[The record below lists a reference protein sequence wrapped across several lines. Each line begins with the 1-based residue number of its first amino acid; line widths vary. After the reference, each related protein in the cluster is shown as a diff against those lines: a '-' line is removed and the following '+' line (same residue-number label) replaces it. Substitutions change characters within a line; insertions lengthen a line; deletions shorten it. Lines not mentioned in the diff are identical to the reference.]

1 MVEKILQL
9 LSVAC
14 SHRKLSKPFTA
25 EFDHGS
31 KAADWAPVATSGPSH
46 YVVCLDCG
54 KKFGYDWSNMR
65 VLR

>member
-1 MVEKILQL
+1 MLDKILQL

-14 SHRKLSKPFTA
+14 AHRKLSQRFTA
-25 EFDHGS
+25 EFDNGY
-31 KAADWAPVATSGPSH
+31 KTAAWMPIGGSGPSH

-54 KKFGYDWSNMR
+54 RKFGYDWRNMR

>member
-1 MVEKILQL
+1 MLEKILQL

-14 SHRKLSKPFTA
+14 AHRKLSKPFTA
-25 EFDHGS
+25 GYDESAGRD
-31 KAADWAPVATSGPSH
+31 ADWMPVGSGPSH